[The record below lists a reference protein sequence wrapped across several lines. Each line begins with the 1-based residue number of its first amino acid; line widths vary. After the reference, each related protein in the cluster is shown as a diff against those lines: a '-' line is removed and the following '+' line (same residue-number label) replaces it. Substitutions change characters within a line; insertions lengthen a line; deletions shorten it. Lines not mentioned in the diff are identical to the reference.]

1 MSLGAGC
8 PSEGVVCTSETAGE
22 GGALGPGHSHAV
34 CQLAEQFLSSLVFLQ
49 HSCVT
54 KINDIPERLTDVLHL
69 TSQLLTQAATSTGSL
84 ASVAGELSAEPLG
97 LHLQTSTTYYQCLV
111 PVSV

>member
-1 MSLGAGC
+1 M
-8 PSEGVVCTSETAGE
+8 VCTSETAGE
-22 GGALGPGHSHAV
+22 GGALGLGHSHAV
-34 CQLAEQFLSSLVFLQ
+34 CHSVAEQFLPSLVFLQ

-69 TSQLLTQAATSTGSL
+69 PAQPLAQAAVGTGSP

-97 LHLQTSTTYYQCLV
+97 LHLQISTALYQCLV
-111 PVSV
+111 PVPG